1 MTCAQFVLSLS
12 KDEEK
17 EYNPYLGALLEEG
30 EHMVQIKRLRAR
42 TNHGRT
48 VRFSS
53 FGTAVSRLKVFP
65 WLDDRGSLLLETV
78 VASMVFALVGVAVL
92 SGLSITYRTGAM
104 VNVHSTAENVA
115 RNQMEFVFSQSYQEP
130 GSTPYPTYSTI
141 PSDYSVA
148 TSATDV
154 DPLAPDT
161 EIERVNVAVTY
172 DGQVIVSLSTLRFRD

>member
-1 MTCAQFVLSLS
+1 
-12 KDEEK
+12 
-17 EYNPYLGALLEEG
+17 
-30 EHMVQIKRLRAR
+30 MVQIKRLRAR

-115 RNQMEFVFSQSYQEP
+115 RNQMEFVFSQSYEEP
-130 GSTPYPTYSTI
+130 GSTPYPTYSTV
-141 PSDYSVA
+141 PSDYSVT
-148 TSATDV
+148 TSATEV